1 MTWKVPYTGF
11 PAQFEAMEP
20 ELVAAFRRVMREGAF
35 ILRNDVQKFEADMAA
50 YLNVRHVIGVNSGTD
65 ALYLALRVAGIKEGD
80 EVITVRHT
88 FIATISA
95 IKSVG
100 AKPVFLDVGADYC
113 MDVDKLQGAI
123 TSHSKAIIPVHLNG
137 RMCAMTRI
145 TGIAEKNGLV
155 IIEDAAQSL
164 GASIHGRKA
173 GAWGLL
179 GCFSTHPMKILG
191 GAGDGGFIST
201 NDDALADRLRDMR
214 NHRGEPYGFNSR
226 LDNLQAALLN
236 VKMPKLDDM
245 IHRRREIAAMYDLG
259 LGDLPVRK
267 PPAPNGAERF
277 DTFNSYVL
285 GDGKLC
291 EYLRE
296 RGIEAFSH
304 LSDQTTSLPIY
315 PEMERGQVA
324 AVIAAVRGFYA

>member
-1 MTWKVPYTGF
+1 MSWRVPYTGF
-11 PAQFEAMEP
+11 PVQFAAMEP
-20 ELVAAFRRVMREGAF
+20 ELVSAFRRVMKEGAF

-50 YLNVRHVIGVNSGTD
+50 YLNVRNVIGVNSGTD
-65 ALYLALRVAGIKEGD
+65 ALYLSLRAAGIKEGD
-80 EVITVRHT
+80 EVITVSHT

-100 AKPVFLDVGADYC
+100 ATPVFVDVGFDYC
-113 MDVDKLQGAI
+113 MDVDKLQDAI
-123 TSHSKAIIPVHLNG
+123 TDNTKAIIPVHLNG

-145 TGIAEKNGLV
+145 SGIAEKNGLV
-155 IIEDAAQSL
+155 IIEDACQSL

-173 GAWGLL
+173 GAWGLF

-201 NDDALADRLRDMR
+201 NDDAMADKLRDMR

-236 VKMPKLDDM
+236 EKLPKLDGW
-245 IHRRREIAAMYDLG
+245 IARRREIASAYDRG
-259 LGDLPVRK
+259 FSDLPVRK

-285 GDGKLC
+285 ADGKLRNFLC
-291 EYLRE
+291 G

-304 LSDQTTSLPIY
+304 ICKRTTSLPIY
-315 PEMERGQVA
+315 PEMLPEQVA
-324 AVIAAVRGFYA
+324 AVISEVRAFYA